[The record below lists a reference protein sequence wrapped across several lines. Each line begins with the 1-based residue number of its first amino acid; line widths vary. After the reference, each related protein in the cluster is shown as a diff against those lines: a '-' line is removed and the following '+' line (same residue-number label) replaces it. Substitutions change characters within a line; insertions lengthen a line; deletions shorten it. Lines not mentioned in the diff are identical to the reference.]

1 MENDPLGSFMCQNR
15 NNNYSVHV
23 SFVRFQRLIHK
34 LQTFVIWGS
43 SPGIYHWSC
52 NENVSA
58 ECSASFPFSK
68 RTIVIESLGDFL
80 FTYYNFNK
88 ICCCCCLC
96 GLLILLAV
104 AFSPTFSFSLST
116 QEFQDVAN
124 SDSRQKVPLFHS
136 STISN
141 DLKAASPTSSLEVH
155 DKLDRGKI
163 RSATR
168 CLRFLSMAKP
178 KKCFK
183 NLMRVSISLKRQLKN
198 IRFSCSLKLGRK
210 GSVWYL
216 FQKQFRVFVNKA
228 M

>member
-1 MENDPLGSFMCQNR
+1 ML
-15 NNNYSVHV
+15 
-23 SFVRFQRLIHK
+23 L
-34 LQTFVIWGS
+34 
-43 SPGIYHWSC
+43 
-52 NENVSA
+52 
-58 ECSASFPFSK
+58 FS
-68 RTIVIESLGDFL
+68 
-80 FTYYNFNK
+80 
-88 ICCCCCLC
+88 CCLC
-96 GLLILLAV
+96 GLLILFPV

-183 NLMRVSISLKRQLKN
+183 NLMRVSISLKGQLTN
-198 IRFSCSLKLGRK
+198 ISFSCSLKLWRGQSGISFRSNFACLWTKQCDMASRK
-210 GSVWYL
+210 RYDFLVCEAMMKAKIRRIMSGIVI
-216 FQKQFRVFVNKA
+216 VFLS
-228 M
+228 